1 MRNLLRLFLIFGLLL
16 IGRSTQLQAQNAP
29 SGALNFQLKAA
40 AIQADQP
47 FLALTDSASKNLA
60 LVRVRLDG
68 KDIWL
73 KKTTKPVTKNNVVHW
88 HIDKASG
95 RLIIDLSGI
104 RKGLT
109 AASQL
114 EFEVAPLNR
123 PARQPVLI
131 NVYQAKSSG
140 ISDGETP
147 KLLTKISKKAQ

>member
-1 MRNLLRLFLIFGLLL
+1 MRNILRLFLIFGLLMVC
-16 IGRSTQLQAQNAP
+16 RSTQLLAQNAP
-29 SGALNFQLKAA
+29 AGALNFQLKAA
-40 AIQADQP
+40 AIQAEQP
-47 FLALTDSASKNLA
+47 FLALADSAGKDVA
-60 LVRVRLDG
+60 LVRVKLDG

-123 PARQPVLI
+123 PARQQVLI
-131 NVYQAKSSG
+131 DVYQAKSTG
-140 ISDGETP
+140 TNAGDTP
-147 KLLTKISKKAQ
+147 KLLTQISKKAQ